1 MPLGLTAEMISAFTQ
16 DHARIFFA
24 LKAEF
29 ASGTL
34 RINSSPYSITID
46 GELYGP
52 NINGLGRISTIEQDG
67 TLQVRTVT
75 LELAGVPND
84 KIALA
89 ANDRYRGR
97 PASIYFGMLDENF
110 QVIPTPYKV
119 FGGPMDTMASELD
132 EQSSVQLAIGNRLL
146 AWERPRIRRYTD
158 EDQQSEYPGDRGF
171 QYVPT
176 MVEKNFNWGVV

>member
-1 MPLGLTAEMISAFTQ
+1 MPLGLSAEMIAAFTE

-34 RINSSPYSITID
+34 RMNSTPYSIVID
-46 GELYGP
+46 GEVYGP
-52 NINGLGRISTIEQDG
+52 NINGLGRISAVEQDS

-97 PASIYFGMLDENF
+97 PASIFFGMLDANF
-110 QVIPTPYKV
+110 LVIPSPYKV
-119 FGGPMDTMASELD
+119 FGGPMDTMVSELD
-132 EQSSVQLAIGNRLL
+132 DQSSVQLTIGNRLL
-146 AWERPRIRRYTD
+146 GWERPRIRRYTD
-158 EDQQSEYPGDRGF
+158 EDQQAEYPGDKGF
-171 QYVPT
+171 EYVPS
-176 MVEKNFNWGVV
+176 MVEKNFNWGVS